1 MKLMPAP
8 QMQAM
13 LLAAA
18 MSALIAGPA
27 LSAQGADPTWPCIQR
42 KVPSLSLGQVWT
54 GAELPPSAAG
64 WSKDSAVSALVRD
77 ISARRMPIAEAEAA
91 IQGFAKAQA
100 SDQRGARMAML
111 AQGLFD
117 HMNAER
123 ADVIAGIARYAQN
136 QLAMAARLRAEG
148 SKFAELRAD
157 PNASADAITARTE
170 QMALETRI
178 FEERVQSLTYVCE
191 VPTFIEQR
199 LYALSKAIAK
209 TMAGP

>member
-1 MKLMPAP
+1 MKLKS
-8 QMQAM
+8 QL
-13 LLAAA
+13 LLAATA
-18 MSALIAGPA
+18 LSALIAGPA
-27 LSAQGADPTWPCIQR
+27 FGAQGADPTWPCIQR

-77 ISARRMPIAEAEAA
+77 ISARRMPVAEAEAA
-91 IQGFAKAQA
+91 IAGFAKAQT
-100 SDQRGARMAML
+100 SGEREARLAML

-123 ADVIAGIARYAQN
+123 ADVIAGIGRYAGN

-148 SKFAELRAD
+148 SKFAELRANPD
-157 PNASADAITARTE
+157 ADANEIITRTE
-170 QMALETRI
+170 QITLETRI

>member
-1 MKLMPAP
+1 MKL
-8 QMQAM
+8 
-13 LLAAA
+13 LLELLLAAAA
-18 MSALIAGPA
+18 MSAMITGPA
-27 LSAQGADPTWPCIQR
+27 FSAQGADPTWPCIQR

-54 GAELPPSAAG
+54 GPELPPSAAS

-91 IQGFAKAQA
+91 IQSFTRAQSA
-100 SDQRGARMAML
+100 DQRGARMAML

-123 ADVIAGIARYAQN
+123 ADVIAGIARYAKN

-148 SKFAELRAD
+148 TKFAELRANPD
-157 PNASADAITARTE
+157 ADANEIITRTE
-170 QMALETRI
+170 QIALETRI

-199 LYALSKAIAK
+199 LYSLAKAIAK